1 MFVVPNRNCEP
12 LLLSL
17 TADEAD
23 ANDYIDDNN
32 DRRNAMQWKPP
43 PFSAWYY
50 ISLGKINFNAQM
62 WWFYGIEPRKRIL
75 NLIAS

>member
-32 DRRNAMQWKPP
+32 DRRNAMQWKAPP
-43 PFSAWYY
+43 SQPDIIYLLEKL
-50 ISLGKINFNAQM
+50 ISMLKCGGFMESNHVNVF
-62 WWFYGIEPRKRIL
+62 
-75 NLIAS
+75 